1 MKNPTFYFLIF
12 QPIKTQLCNSN
23 RIANLLS
30 RLPAIWSST
39 VCRLY
44 SWPSSGYFYP
54 LRLYE
59 MECIKNTQACK
70 FWPCQARRGDN
81 VGLCVL
87 VMQWY
92 LVVKVA
98 YFMRWYEYQAGQP
111 KLNGSRIFITSQ
123 ILWNFVKCWIT
134 VVCILVQMKS
144 FRRFWRNLP

>member
-1 MKNPTFYFLIF
+1 MSLRMV
-12 QPIKTQLCNSN
+12 PIKFNGLQTIFL
-23 RIANLLS
+23 AFF
-30 RLPAIWSST
+30 W
-39 VCRLY
+39 
-44 SWPSSGYFYP
+44 GYFYP

-111 KLNGSRIFITSQ
+111 KLNGSRIFMTSQ
-123 ILWNFVKCWIT
+123 ILWKC
-134 VVCILVQMKS
+134 
-144 FRRFWRNLP
+144 

>member
-1 MKNPTFYFLIF
+1 
-12 QPIKTQLCNSN
+12 
-23 RIANLLS
+23 
-30 RLPAIWSST
+30 
-39 VCRLY
+39 
-44 SWPSSGYFYP
+44 
-54 LRLYE
+54 

-111 KLNGSRIFITSQ
+111 KFNGSRIFMTSQ
-123 ILWNFVKCWIT
+123 ILWKNLVE
-134 VVCILVQMKS
+134 VILFTFKFSIQIWMILNP
-144 FRRFWRNLP
+144 F

>member
-1 MKNPTFYFLIF
+1 MSLRMVPMKFNGLQTIFLAF
-12 QPIKTQLCNSN
+12 F
-23 RIANLLS
+23 
-30 RLPAIWSST
+30 W
-39 VCRLY
+39 
-44 SWPSSGYFYP
+44 GYFYP

-59 MECIKNTQACK
+59 MGCIKNTQACK

-111 KLNGSRIFITSQ
+111 KLNGSRIFMTSQ
-123 ILWNFVKCWIT
+123 ILWNFATC
-134 VVCILVQMKS
+134 
-144 FRRFWRNLP
+144 